1 MSRSFL
7 RKVLYLDA
15 INDIVLCRK
24 NKVIIMKFNWL
35 LVKQPLLAWYEKH
48 HRDLPWRKTKDPYRV
63 WLSEIMLQQ
72 TRVEAVKGYYER
84 FLSELPDIE
93 ALSKVSEERLL
104 KLWEGLGYYNRAR
117 NLKKAAIQIMDE
129 YKGAFPTEY
138 EEVLS
143 LSGVGEYTAG
153 AICSICFEKDT
164 PAVDGN
170 VLRVVMRV
178 LDCYDNIDD
187 LKTKRQVKEWLLKLY
202 SEGDCGNLTQALM
215 ELGAMVCVPN
225 GMPDCMECPLRTLCL
240 AYRRGTYDRIP
251 VRKEKKKRRIEEM
264 TVFILHDGDEYAIRK
279 RDNKGLLAGLW
290 EFYHMD
296 RKMTRQQAMDFI
308 SEQGFHPVHIER
320 EIPYTHVF
328 SHVEW
333 QMTAYYISCCNK
345 KKNLTWIHR
354 KEFDESY
361 ALPTAF
367 RFFLEKEE

>member
-1 MSRSFL
+1 MM
-7 RKVLYLDA
+7 
-15 INDIVLCRK
+15 
-24 NKVIIMKFNWL
+24 MKFDWL
-35 LVKQPLLAWYEKH
+35 LIKQPLLIWYEKH

-84 FLSELPDIE
+84 FLAELPDIE

-117 NLKKAAIQIMDE
+117 NLKKAAVQIME
-129 YKGAFPTEY
+129 EKEGIFPTDY
-138 EEVLS
+138 KEVLS
-143 LSGVGEYTAG
+143 LSGIGEYTAG
-153 AICSICFEKDT
+153 AVCSICFDQDT

-187 LKTKRQVKEWLLKLY
+187 IRTKRQVKEWLQRLY

-225 GMPDCMECPLRTLCL
+225 GMPDCGSCPLRTFCL
-240 AYRRGTYDRIP
+240 AHKRGTYDRLP

-290 EFYHMD
+290 EFYHAD
-296 RKMTRQQAMDFI
+296 WKMTRQQVMDFI
-308 SEQGFHPVHIER
+308 SEQGFSPVHIER
-320 EIPYTHVF
+320 EVPYTHIF

-333 QMTAYYISCCNK
+333 RMTAYYISCCNK
-345 KKNLTWIHR
+345 KNNLTWIHR
-354 KEFDESY
+354 KEFNESY

-367 RFFLEKEE
+367 RFFLEEEE

>member
-1 MSRSFL
+1 ME
-7 RKVLYLDA
+7 
-15 INDIVLCRK
+15 
-24 NKVIIMKFNWL
+24 FNWL
-35 LVKQPLLAWYEKH
+35 LVKHPLLSWYKKH
-48 HRDLPWRKTKDPYRV
+48 HRDLPWRKTKDPYCI

-72 TRVEAVKGYYER
+72 TRVEAVKGYYEH

-93 ALSKVSEERLL
+93 ALSKVSDDRLL

-117 NLKKAAIQIMDE
+117 NLKKAAIQIMEE
-129 YKGAFPTEY
+129 YNGIFPAEY

-143 LSGVGEYTAG
+143 LCGVGEYTAG
-153 AICSICFEKDT
+153 AICSICFDKDT

-170 VLRVVMRV
+170 VLRVVMRI

-187 LKTKRQVKEWLLKLY
+187 LKTKRQVKKWLTKLY
-202 SEGDCGNLTQALM
+202 SEGDCGDLTQALM
-215 ELGAMVCVPN
+215 ELGATVCIPN
-225 GMPDCMECPLRTLCL
+225 GMPNCKECPLHTICL
-240 AYRRGTYDRIP
+240 ACKKKTYDRLP

-264 TVFILHDGDEYAIRK
+264 TVFVLHDGDEYAIRK

-308 SEQGFHPVHIER
+308 SEQGFCPLHIER
-320 EIPYTHVF
+320 EVPYTHVF

-333 QMTAYYISCCNK
+333 KMTAYYISCCNK
-345 KKNLTWIHR
+345 KKDLTWIHR